1 MNQQQAA
8 VESEVESSTVEQ
20 FYQHLRCHA
29 VGRINAIPARD
40 LVEALDLGESG
51 DRILRAL
58 AHEAN
63 EQGLLVCT
71 GNDGYYIPTSPDEV
85 SETTGRLRSQ
95 AVKMIQ
101 RANHLE
107 EIARQHFQRQA
118 TQLPLIG

>member
-1 MNQQQAA
+1 MNSQQAA
-8 VESEVESSTVEQ
+8 VESAVEPSVVEK
-20 FYQHLRCHA
+20 FYQHLRSHA

-63 EQGLLVCT
+63 EQGFLVCS
-71 GNDGYYIPTSPDEV
+71 GNEGYYIPTSPDEV
-85 SETTGRLRSQ
+85 NETTGRLRSQ

-101 RANHLE
+101 RADHLE
-107 EIARQHFQRQA
+107 EIARRHFQRQA